1 MEPYEMEQKN
11 KRICELINLIDTS
24 NVEKTVD
31 WFDYVP
37 EIAALCLDMDEETKD
52 PKYKEILANILG
64 AIDAVLKK
72 SIKTCKIEDKE
83 KLNILRLKVMNQCNR
98 LGH

>member
-11 KRICELINLIDTS
+11 KRIHELIDLIDNDLDKGT
-24 NVEKTVD
+24 D
-31 WFDYVP
+31 WFDHVP

-52 PKYKEILANILG
+52 PGYKEILTNILG
-64 AIDAVLKK
+64 AIDAVLVN
-72 SIKTCKIEDKE
+72 SIKVCKIENKE
-83 KLNILRLKVMNQCNR
+83 TLNILRLKVMNHCKR

>member
-11 KRICELINLIDTS
+11 KRIRELIDLID
-24 NVEKTVD
+24 NDLDKGND

-37 EIAALCLDMDEETKD
+37 EIATLCLDMDEETHD
-52 PKYKEILANILG
+52 PEYKEILASILG
-64 AIDAVLKK
+64 AIDSVLVS
-72 SIKTCKIEDKE
+72 SIKVCRIENKE
-83 KLNILRLKVMNQCNR
+83 KLNILRLKVMNHCKR